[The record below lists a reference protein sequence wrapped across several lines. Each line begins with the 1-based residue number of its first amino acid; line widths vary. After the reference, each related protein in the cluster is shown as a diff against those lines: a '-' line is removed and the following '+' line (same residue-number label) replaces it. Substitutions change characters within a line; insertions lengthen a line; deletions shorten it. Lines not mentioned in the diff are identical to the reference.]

1 MRLTNKLAPKITIGV
16 GDSSNDI
23 SMLENVDFPI
33 VPQSIQYYISNT
45 NKVIAPR
52 GQVLSDVAC
61 DSIIIG
67 WKYKKQI
74 SLRFTSKN
82 SFNITYI
89 QDLGGFSTAHFFT
102 FPSLTYVLRHE
113 YTTFLNLGSLNSS
126 F

>member
-61 DSIIIG
+61 DEMSQPRILC
-67 WKYKKQI
+67 KV
-74 SLRFTSKN
+74 FTQN
-82 SFNITYI
+82 SGLTRLS
-89 QDLGGFSTAHFFT
+89 LGG
-102 FPSLTYVLRHE
+102 
-113 YTTFLNLGSLNSS
+113 NI
-126 F
+126 